1 VTNSKILTITLN
13 PAIDKVYAV
22 DDFAIGGV
30 FRPGDMTATAG
41 GKGLNV
47 ARVARLLG
55 ESVKASGFVGGANGS
70 FITAQVKKSGI
81 QAEFVSITEE
91 SRICIAVM
99 DQKKHTSTEILEP
112 GPTVAPEECRRFIE
126 HFSLLLEDCSVV
138 TASGSLPKGV
148 PADFYRKLIA
158 IANERGIRF
167 LLDTSGE
174 FLEQGLAELP
184 FMIKPNLEEAE
195 RLMERS
201 LPVLEDQAG
210 AVIALREK
218 GIAIPCITVGKHGCV
233 AGLPDG
239 VYHFYGPV
247 VEVVNTVGSGDAFLA
262 GCAVGLARQLNMP
275 DIIKLGMASGMANT
289 QFFATGMIT
298 LDLVNDFLAQIQ
310 FKRIK
315 EYSN

>member
-1 VTNSKILTITLN
+1 MTSKILTITLN

-22 DDFAIGGV
+22 DDFTIGGV
-30 FRPGDMTATAG
+30 FRPRDMTATAG

-55 ESVKASGFVGGANGS
+55 ESVKAGGFIGGANGS
-70 FITAQVKKSGI
+70 FITDQVKKSGI

-112 GPTVAPEECRRFIE
+112 GPTVTPEECREFIE
-126 HFSLLLEDCSVV
+126 YFSLLLEDCSVV
-138 TASGSLPKGV
+138 TASGSLPRGV
-148 PADFYRKLIA
+148 PVDFYPKLIA

-167 LLDTSGE
+167 ILDTSGD
-174 FLEQGLAELP
+174 FLEQGITQLP

-195 RLMERS
+195 RLMARS
-201 LPVLEDQAG
+201 LPALEDQAG

-218 GIAIPCITVGKHGCV
+218 GIAMPCITVGKQGCV
-233 AGLPDG
+233 AGLRDG

-247 VEVVNTVGSGDAFLA
+247 IEVVNTVGSGDAFLA
-262 GCAVGLARQLNMP
+262 GCAVGLARELNMP

-289 QFFATGMIT
+289 QFFETGMIT
-298 LDLVNDFLAQIQ
+298 LDLVNDFLAQIR
-310 FKRIK
+310 FERIK